1 MDRRKFISSSVAA
14 GGALVGTGLIGKPGS
29 AAGTPPPNI
38 LLIIVD
44 EMRYPK
50 VFPSGVNDVG
60 QFPAMFMPN
69 TYKLWQNGVKFANH
83 NIAASPAAR
92 RAAPW

>member
-44 EMRYPK
+44 EMR
-50 VFPSGVNDVG
+50 
-60 QFPAMFMPN
+60 
-69 TYKLWQNGVKFANH
+69 
-83 NIAASPAAR
+83 
-92 RAAPW
+92 